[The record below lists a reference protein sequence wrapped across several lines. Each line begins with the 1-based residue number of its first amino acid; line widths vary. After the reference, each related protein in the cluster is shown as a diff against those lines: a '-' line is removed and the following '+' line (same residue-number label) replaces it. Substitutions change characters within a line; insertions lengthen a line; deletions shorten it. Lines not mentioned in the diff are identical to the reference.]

1 MVHLPLSLSSP
12 SSSLTI
18 ACVKRAF
25 SVKIHRHVLLFS
37 LLALFSVSTQAQTI
51 TNNSSVTVYI
61 ETYIYSG
68 TSCGGSLVSSG
79 CFPIESLENYYNP
92 LIGQHLEKIKA
103 GCSACSSAS
112 TTCPG
117 GSLQVV
123 CGGITV
129 DVRHDGNTVMIE
141 DAP

>member
-37 LLALFSVSTQAQTI
+37 LLALFSMSAQGQTI

-61 ETYIYSG
+61 HTYVYST
-68 TSCGGSLVSSG
+68 TSCGGDPVSDG
-79 CFPIESLENYYNP
+79 CFPVEPLDNYYNP
-92 LIGQHLEKIKA
+92 LLTTHLEKIKA
-103 GCSACSSAS
+103 GCSDCTSAS
-112 TTCPG
+112 TTCPN
-117 GSLQVV
+117 GSLELV
-123 CGGITV
+123 CGGTTV
-129 DVRHDGNTVMIE
+129 YVRQNGNSVLIE
-141 DAP
+141 E